1 MFARVNV
8 VINTNPEALVVP
20 EEAIVPQGG
29 RQFVIKVVAP
39 SLVPGTATAALD
51 PEVKTVSLRQEVKL
65 GARRA
70 GRVELQSGVVE
81 GETVVV
87 AGQQRL
93 QRDGTAVR
101 IVESSRP
108 AGAGAGVG
116 GGGAPGAGAGGAAV
130 PGVAASAAAAAAAAV
145 GAGAAPVSSVDG
157 NPPKR

>member
-108 AGAGAGVG
+108 AGAGAGAGAGV
-116 GGGAPGAGAGGAAV
+116 GGAPGAGAGGAAV
-130 PGVAASAAAAAAAAV
+130 PGVAASAAAAPAV
-145 GAGAAPVSSVDG
+145 GAGVVPVSSVDG